1 RRGVG
6 TDGNTTSTTR
16 GNEISPQFVASG
28 SAGSA
33 GKVTNSGLILA
44 TEGDVTLAGRDVQ
57 QFGVAVATTTAN
69 TRGTVHLLNSA
80 ADTQG
85 RVTLGPGAVTA
96 VLIDDDGKTTAL
108 DSQRDALIQDSAAQ
122 DLLRAGAASG
132 LFDNLSRLSDRR
144 DQSRVEIVSGGDVLF
159 QGDSLTLATGGQI
172 AVSATGRSFV
182 ANRAQLDVSGAVGVA
197 LAMDT
202 NNVKVNVQGNEQRD
216 APGNRDSGNLLNAN
230 VWIDRRRLVYVPAGV
245 GGYATERWYTGGGL
259 LEVGGY
265 LGNQGHRIGEWAA
278 QGGTVTLG
286 GKEVVTQAGSSI
298 NLSGGSLDVQTGY
311 LRQTWFKGADGTLA
325 NANNAPAG
333 VLYTGVYTGFDDEH
347 PRWGKT
353 ATQSYASPLIGPQ
366 QVLQNGYTVGRDAGR
381 LQVSAPTAVLEG
393 EVVAKVFNGAQQTQ
407 ARAAGLA

>member
-1 RRGVG
+1 M
-6 TDGNTTSTTR
+6 
-16 GNEISPQFVASG
+16 
-28 SAGSA
+28 
-33 GKVTNSGLILA
+33 
-44 TEGDVTLAGRDVQ
+44 
-57 QFGVAVATTTAN
+57 
-69 TRGTVHLLNSA
+69 
-80 ADTQG
+80 
-85 RVTLGPGAVTA
+85 TA

-108 DSQRDALIQDSAAQ
+108 DSQRDALMQDSAAQ

-132 LFDNLSRLSDRR
+132 LFDNLSKLSDRR

-172 AVSATGRSFV
+172 AVSTAGRSFV

-202 NNVKVNVQGNEQRD
+202 NNVKINVQGNEQRD

-311 LRQTWFKGADGTLA
+311 LKQT
-325 NANNAPAG
+325 
-333 VLYTGVYTGFDDEH
+333 
-347 PRWGKT
+347 
-353 ATQSYASPLIGPQ
+353 
-366 QVLQNGYTVGRDAGR
+366 
-381 LQVSAPTAVLEG
+381 
-393 EVVAKVFNGAQQTQ
+393 
-407 ARAAGLA
+407 